1 MKFVI
6 ALFAL
11 LAVAHAYPGIYGYS
25 EPVAQPW
32 QAPDPWQAAAPWQAP
47 SYVKVAAPPIV
58 KVAAPQ
64 VHAPEVH
71 HAIQIPQQQSVPP
84 PHPQPLNIKIPHI
97 PIVKIPYHGAKVITP
112 HLIGVEQYVEP
123 VKIVKAPV
131 HHQPWD

>member
-25 EPVAQPW
+25 EPV
-32 QAPDPWQAAAPWQAP
+32 
-47 SYVKVAAPPIV
+47 
-58 KVAAPQ
+58 
-64 VHAPEVH
+64 HAPEVH

-84 PHPQPLNIKIPHI
+84 PHPQPLSIKIPHV